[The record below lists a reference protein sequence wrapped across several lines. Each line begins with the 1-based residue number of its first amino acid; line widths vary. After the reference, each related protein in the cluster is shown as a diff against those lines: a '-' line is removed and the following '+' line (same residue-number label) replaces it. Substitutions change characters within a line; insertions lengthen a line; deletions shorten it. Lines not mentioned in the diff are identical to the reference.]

1 MRGISAPQWIEFGFW
16 LTFAGLAWYF
26 SYEFSRDVEMYRFGA
41 DGWPRLVIALVV
53 VAACGQLY
61 YAWQEAHSADAPDPE
76 TMPSLWDRMSEA
88 GAGSLT
94 RMSLLLLMP
103 MVYALLLD
111 RTGFYFT
118 TPVFLA
124 SYLFVSGERRWSR
137 VILIP
142 LAISTAVT
150 VLFTRYLYMS
160 LPVGYWP
167 GFYDFSNWLVVL
179 LRS

>member
-1 MRGISAPQWIEFGFW
+1 
-16 LTFAGLAWYF
+16 
-26 SYEFSRDVEMYRFGA
+26 MYRFGA
-41 DGWPRLVIALVV
+41 DGWPRLIIGLIV

-61 YAWQEAHSADAPDPE
+61 HAWQESRGPDAPDPE
-76 TMPSLWDRMSEA
+76 AMPSLWDRMAEV
-88 GAGSLT
+88 GAGSMG
-94 RMSLLLLMP
+94 RMAVLLLLP
-103 MVYALLLD
+103 VCYALLLE

-124 SYLFVSGERRWSR
+124 AYLFASGEHRWGR

-142 LAISTAVT
+142 LVISGVVT